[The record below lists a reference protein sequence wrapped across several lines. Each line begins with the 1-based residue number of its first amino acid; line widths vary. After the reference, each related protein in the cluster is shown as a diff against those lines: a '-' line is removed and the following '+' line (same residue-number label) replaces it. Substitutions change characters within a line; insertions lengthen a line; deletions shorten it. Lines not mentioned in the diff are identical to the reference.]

1 MYKCDLCSKTFKS
14 ETKYD
19 SHFSK
24 CEAENRITDDE
35 DENMS
40 VSSMLSHTAME
51 IDKLSS
57 DKKLLKDEL
66 KRLMSAYSKKK
77 EETTFLSGENKRLRE
92 DRNKALEQVSFL
104 EKEKKKDDQT
114 NKSVQQLTEKYN
126 KSLEKLQEKILTQQN
141 ENTGY
146 RERLET
152 HFKDREKEIRKEVS
166 FLETQIID
174 LKTAHDHERYN
185 MNQILLSMKAEK
197 ETFKAQILKE
207 KDTEFNS
214 ILDEKNTTLM
224 NLKMRCDTAE
234 TKLANTIR
242 THETTLT
249 NMRVECEMKINSI
262 QTEMLSMRNDYED
275 RLSDR
280 EKYYSTKIDY
290 IEKRSSEN
298 VNKIVTDYEAKLNE
312 QNTKYIQIIESL
324 HSDHSYQNKVASDEI
339 LRLSSELEYHKRS
352 LQDSLSKKESELRV
366 DASEKFY
373 SLKSE
378 YEKTLFLYKQDLET
392 NSVKKDNQIITL
404 TEQVKDLNNKLGKA
418 ELTNKQQKDD
428 LEAFKKQFI
437 QTINNQ
443 AKECDIIIKERENII
458 NELENR
464 LSSIHTEANDKLS
477 KTKKAYDDLLN
488 ISEKDREELTRHK
501 TKLQEL
507 TTHLTKI
514 EINHKTELDKINEM
528 VLEKVK
534 EQKSM
539 IDMKYKDNINTL
551 ETELKQLNVKYNE
564 DTQSLKHIYNITN
577 SELQSIKI
585 TMKIEYDQKIKDI
598 TKKHYEELDDI
609 KSKYTEEIN
618 ALTSSLNASQLD
630 KTNTIQLYENKLMS
644 KMNEQKAILI
654 SEYAQEIEKVSG
666 KLRTSELSHADVKR
680 QMVEALNKQRTGLID
695 DKKRELAALE
705 TTYRQMTEDNER
717 LNKQEIFKLT
727 SIYDTKMDEKA
738 AEYKKLELSI
748 HTSYQDAS
756 KNREIEMEKFK
767 NELTKKIT
775 TLQDEKNDLIVNN
788 RKELNDAITT
798 LKEEYDD
805 KLNKTRKQYEE
816 KINEYIYRIKNM
828 EQEIGLLINENKG
841 KIKELETRL
850 NESEENATK
859 LKYQLED
866 TKMSN
871 NDTIKKMNAER
882 DILLSENR
890 RLNDLE
896 ERLKSRDETVSKYL
910 AQINL
915 LSSENSQLG
924 EDKKRDLIKLE
935 EKLKIDFQERINHMI
950 HRKDKSISSITME
963 NTKLKERIST
973 FMEDKNKEIEELET
987 RHKYTLQEAQTEM
1000 SSTIDSMNAKFN
1012 QRMNKIV
1019 EENDTIIYSKEN
1031 KIKDLEEK
1039 NRKYETDY
1047 QTLVTKVHGLS
1058 VSYMTKLKELTDEKD
1073 IIITSK
1079 NREIQELEN
1088 KLKLAHKETKNNYN
1102 ILKEDFMKQKEGIE
1116 EAIKNIYNDK
1126 INKLTNDI
1134 ERLENLKS
1142 KDLIEQ
1148 EKLIKK
1154 EYERYLS
1161 IAQSEMENKINQYM
1175 LQINTLNK
1183 EKEDISALKLKEIST
1198 LENKLIIAEE
1208 NLNIY
1213 RKKMD
1218 DTTMKYIDQ
1227 VTKLNNEKDI
1237 ILAEKKTEL
1246 KEMEKQIT
1254 SLKEEHIKEKL
1265 KIEEY
1270 IARTFI
1276 AQINQLKHD
1285 KTCLERSIQSMKK
1298 DFDERIEIENNENI
1312 NKLTLQLEDAENIIK
1327 SYNQQFMKLNEQ
1339 IASYKSELDVARS
1352 QTKEAI
1358 MNKELLS
1365 TNVQKLQAESE
1376 LFKRDSIE
1384 MLDKQR
1390 KSLLESNSLE
1400 VNRLNQLI
1408 KDQELKI
1415 TQFSLIVSQLNKKSE
1430 ELERVNSDTVKQNT
1444 TLNEEISKL
1453 QIVCKNLKHGGILMI
1468 EEQRKSLDESN
1479 QLEVKRLN
1487 QLIQDLETKVTQ
1499 LTLIN
1504 NQNMEIAATK
1514 DMITANL
1521 RKLQT
1526 DFEILKRDSVLTLD
1540 RQRKTLTTSHSLDME
1555 RLKQII
1561 KEQEL
1566 KIEQKL

>member
-14 ETKYD
+14 ESKYD

-35 DENMS
+35 DENRS
-40 VSSMLSHTAME
+40 VSSMISHTAME

-57 DKKLLKDEL
+57 DKKMLKDEL

-77 EETTFLSGENKRLRE
+77 EETTFLSSENKRLRE
-92 DRNKALEQVSFL
+92 DRNKALEQIAVL
-104 EKEKKKDDQT
+104 EKKKDEQN

-185 MNQILLSMKAEK
+185 MNQVLLSMKAEK

-207 KDTEFNS
+207 KDSEFNT
-214 ILDEKNTTLM
+214 ILEDKNTTLL

-280 EKYYSTKIDY
+280 EKYYTTKIEY

-298 VNKIVTDYEAKLNE
+298 VTKIVNDYEAKLNE
-312 QNTKYIQIIESL
+312 QNAKYTQIIESL
-324 HSDHSYQNKVASDEI
+324 HSDHSSQNKAASDEI
-339 LRLSSELEYHKRS
+339 FRLSSELEYHKRS
-352 LQDSLSKKESELRV
+352 LQDSLLKKESEVRV
-366 DASEKFY
+366 SASEKFY

-378 YEKTLFLYKQDLET
+378 YEKNLFLYKQKIEA
-392 NSVKKDNQIITL
+392 NSASKDNQIITL
-404 TEQVKDLNNKLGKA
+404 TEQVNDLNGKLGKA
-418 ELTNKQQKDD
+418 ELTNKQQKAD

-437 QTINNQ
+437 ESINTQ
-443 AKECDIIIKERENII
+443 AKECDIIIKERESII
-458 NELENR
+458 NDLEKR
-464 LSSIHTEANDKLS
+464 LSSIHSEANEKLS
-477 KTKKAYDDLLN
+477 KTKKAYDELLSLN
-488 ISEKDREELTRHK
+488 DKDKEEITRCK
-501 TKLQEL
+501 TRIQEL
-507 TTHLTKI
+507 TTHLTKM
-514 EINHKTELDKINEM
+514 EISNKTDLERLNEM
-528 VLEKVK
+528 LVEKVN
-534 EQKSM
+534 EQKTI
-539 IDMKYKDNINTL
+539 IDLKYKDDLNKL
-551 ETELKQLNVKYNE
+551 ETELKQLKVSYNE
-564 DTQSLKHIYNITN
+564 DTQSLKHMYAITN
-577 SELQSIKI
+577 SELLSIKT

-598 TKKHYEELDDI
+598 NKKHYDELDDV
-609 KSKYTEEIN
+609 KSKYVEEIN
-618 ALTSSLNASQLD
+618 ALSSSLNAAQLD
-630 KTNTIQLYENKLMS
+630 KSNTIQLYENKLMS
-644 KMNEQKAILI
+644 KLNEQKAKLI

-666 KLRTSELSHADVKR
+666 KLRTSELSHADLKR
-680 QMVEALNKQRTGLID
+680 QMIETLNTQRMGLID
-695 DKKRELAALE
+695 DKKREIAALE
-705 TTYRQMTEDNER
+705 TTYRQKIEDIER

-727 SIYDTKMDEKA
+727 SVYDTKMDEKA

-748 HTSYQDAS
+748 HSTYQDAS

-767 NELTKKIT
+767 NEFTKKIA

-788 RKELNDAITT
+788 RKELNDAIAT
-798 LKEEYDD
+798 LKEEYED
-805 KLNKTRKQYEE
+805 KLNKIRRQSEE

-828 EQEIGLLINENKG
+828 EQEIGLLINENKS
-841 KIKELETRL
+841 KVKELESRL
-850 NESEENATK
+850 NDSEENTTK

-866 TKMSN
+866 TKMIN

-882 DILLSENR
+882 DILLAENR
-890 RLNDLE
+890 RLSDLE
-896 ERLKSRDETVSKYL
+896 ERLKSREETVSKYL

-915 LSSENSQLG
+915 LTNENSQLI
-924 EDKKRDLIKLE
+924 EDKKRELIKLE
-935 EKLKIDFQERINHMI
+935 EKLKIDFQEKMNQVI
-950 HRKDKSISSITME
+950 HRKDRSTSSLTME
-963 NTKLKERIST
+963 NTTLKERLST
-973 FMEDKNKEIEELET
+973 FIEDKNKEIEELER
-987 RHKYTLQEAQTEM
+987 RHKYTLQEVQTEM
-1000 SSTIDSMNAKFN
+1000 STKIDSMNAKFTHN
-1012 QRMNKIV
+1012 MNKLS
-1019 EENDTIIYSKEN
+1019 EEKETIIYAKDN

-1047 QTLVTKVHGLS
+1047 QSLVTKANELS
-1058 VSYMTKLKELTDEKD
+1058 ISYMSKLKELTDEKD
-1073 IIITSK
+1073 TIITSK
-1079 NREIQELEN
+1079 NKEIQDLEN
-1088 KLKLAHKETKNNYN
+1088 KLKIAHQETKNNYN
-1102 ILKEDFMKQKEGIE
+1102 LLHEDFMKQKQDIE
-1116 EAIKNIYNDK
+1116 EAIKNVYNDK

-1142 KDLIEQ
+1142 KDLIDQ

-1161 IAQSEMENKINQYM
+1161 IARTEMENKINQYI
-1175 LQINTLNK
+1175 LQINTLTK
-1183 EKEDISALKLKEIST
+1183 EKEDISALKLKQIST
-1198 LENKLIIAEE
+1198 LENKIILAEE
-1208 NLNIY
+1208 NLNVY

-1237 ILAEKKTEL
+1237 ILAEKKAEL
-1246 KEMEKQIT
+1246 KELEKQII
-1254 SLKEEHIKEKL
+1254 SIKEDHIKDRL
-1265 KIEEY
+1265 KIEETTS
-1270 IARTFI
+1270 RTFI

-1285 KTCLERSIQSMKK
+1285 KTCLERSMQSMKK
-1298 DFDERIEIENNENI
+1298 DFDERIELEKNENI
-1312 NKLTLQLEDAENIIK
+1312 NKLSLQLEDAENIIK

-1339 IASYKSELDVARS
+1339 IASYKSELEVARS

-1358 MNKELLS
+1358 MNKELLTS
-1365 TNVQKLQAESE
+1365 NIQKLQAEFE
-1376 LFKRDSIE
+1376 ILKRDSID

-1390 KSLLESNSLE
+1390 RSLLESNSLE

-1415 TQFSLIVSQLNKKSE
+1415 TQFSLIVSQLNKKYE
-1430 ELERVNSDTVKQNT
+1430 ELEKINSDTVKQNT
-1444 TLNEEISKL
+1444 ALTGDISKL
-1453 QIVCKNLKHGGILMI
+1453 QDVCKNLKHGGVLML
-1468 EEQRKSLDESN
+1468 EEQRKSLEESN
-1479 QLEVKRLN
+1479 QLEVNRLN
-1487 QLIQDLETKVTQ
+1487 QVIQDLETKVTQ

-1504 NQNMEIAATK
+1504 NQNMEIAASK
-1514 DMITANL
+1514 ELISASL

-1540 RQRKTLTTSHSLDME
+1540 RQRKTLTASHAIDME

-1566 KIEQKL
+1566 KIEQLSR